1 MEQFFTHEN
10 QPEPPSI
17 SSQGRI
23 RLGTKSDL
31 LHCIERVSASVSG
44 DVFPDVTAHIIDG
57 ATIVNMR
64 KPKVAKT
71 FGEYIDMDLMPY
83 FISRLGHVS
92 RLDIVW
98 DQYFSN
104 SKDHAQKIRGEGT
117 RRRVLENTVIP
128 KNWAGF
134 LRNSDNKK
142 ELFCFVAEKIS
153 KFNSG
158 SKEIY
163 TTHLD
168 DVLTAHGPDHYIDEI
183 KPCNHEEADTR
194 MLLHVAHATKH
205 VHQRVSIRTVDTDI
219 VVLAIT
225 QFQHLHISEL
235 WIEFGIGK
243 QYRFIPAH
251 LVALSMG
258 PEKASA
264 LPFFHAFT
272 GCDTT
277 SAFCGI
283 GKKNSLGCMGIFSTS
298 DNRFL

>member
-1 MEQFFTHEN
+1 MAQFFTHEN

-31 LHCIERVSASVSG
+31 LHCIERVNASVSG
-44 DVFPDVTAHIIDG
+44 DVFPDLTAHIIDG

-64 KPKVAKT
+64 KSKIAKT

-83 FISRLGHVS
+83 FMSRLEHVS

-104 SKDHAQKIRGEGT
+104 SLKDHTQKTRGEGT

-142 ELFCFVAEKIS
+142 ELFGFVAEKIS

-163 TTHLD
+163 TTHLG
-168 DVLTAHGPDHYIDEI
+168 DVLTAHEPDNYINEL
-183 KPCNHEEADTR
+183 KPCNHEEAYTR
-194 MLLHVAHATKH
+194 MILHVAHATKH
-205 VHQRVSIRTVDTDI
+205 GHQRVSIRTVDTDI

-225 QFQHLHISEL
+225 
-235 WIEFGIGK
+235 
-243 QYRFIPAH
+243 
-251 LVALSMG
+251 
-258 PEKASA
+258 
-264 LPFFHAFT
+264 
-272 GCDTT
+272 
-277 SAFCGI
+277 
-283 GKKNSLGCMGIFSTS
+283 
-298 DNRFL
+298 

>member
-1 MEQFFTHEN
+1 M
-10 QPEPPSI
+10 
-17 SSQGRI
+17 
-23 RLGTKSDL
+23 
-31 LHCIERVSASVSG
+31 
-44 DVFPDVTAHIIDG
+44 
-57 ATIVNMR
+57 
-64 KPKVAKT
+64 
-71 FGEYIDMDLMPY
+71 
-83 FISRLGHVS
+83 
-92 RLDIVW
+92 
-98 DQYFSN
+98 
-104 SKDHAQKIRGEGT
+104 
-117 RRRVLENTVIP
+117 
-128 KNWAGF
+128 
-134 LRNSDNKK
+134 
-142 ELFCFVAEKIS
+142 FCFVAEKIS

-168 DVLTAHGPDHYIDEI
+168 NVLAAHGPDHYIDEI

-205 VHQRVSIRTVDTDI
+205 GHQRVSIRTVDTDI

-225 QFQHLHISEL
+225 QFQHLHISKL

-283 GKKNSLGCMGIFSTS
+283 GKKQLGMYGKF
-298 DNRFL
+298 FHK